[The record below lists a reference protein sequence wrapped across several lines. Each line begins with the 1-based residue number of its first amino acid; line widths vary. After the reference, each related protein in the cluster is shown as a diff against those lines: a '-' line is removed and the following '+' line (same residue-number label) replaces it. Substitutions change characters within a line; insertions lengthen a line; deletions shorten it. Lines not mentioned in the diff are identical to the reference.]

1 MVYVL
6 GVETKVTM
14 PNSAQKEL
22 EKILLLSL
30 SECLLLIQDI
40 LRKGQSLT
48 KAKKEDQILRKSLIL
63 ILNSSLE
70 LILLMLLMSPLD
82 TLKDF

>member
-14 PNSAQKEL
+14 PTSAQKEL
-22 EKILLLSL
+22 EKILLFSL
-30 SECLLLIQDI
+30 SECLLLIQDNG
-40 LRKGQSLT
+40 RKGQSIT
-48 KAKKEDQILRKSLIL
+48 KAKKEDLLLQKSLLL

-70 LILLMLLMSPLD
+70 LILFMLLMSPLEM
-82 TLKDF
+82 LKDF